1 MNFAAALGL
10 GLPIG
15 IGLAAIGSGI
25 GIGFLGQGAMS
36 AMGRQPEVLPKLQ
49 VAMIIGFGFAEALTI
64 YAFVTMFLLQGKI
77 G

>member
-1 MNFAAALGL
+1 MNFAATLGF
-10 GLPIG
+10 GLPLG

-25 GIGFLGQGAMS
+25 GIGLTGKGALE
-36 AMGRQPEVLPKLQ
+36 AMGRQPEILPKLQ

-64 YAFVTMFLLQGKI
+64 YAFVTMFIFSGKV